1 MSCLMNIVHCMCLQ
15 VQCTNVQHTQCAVY
29 TNLTTVCVNCTLHIV
44 HNVHNVH
51 SRAMGGTYAG
61 LCSSGTLLHCAHLAE
76 YSSPL
81 NVKSSP
87 LYSFFFF
94 SSLIQ
99 LNSQYQNTSKPDC
112 ATSILHCYICNLYPI
127 CLCDVN
133 TI

>member
-15 VQCTNVQHTQCAVY
+15 VQSTNVQHTQCAVY
-29 TNLTTVCVNCTLHIV
+29 TNLTTVCVHYTLHIV
-44 HNVHNVH
+44 HIVHTC
-51 SRAMGGTYAG
+51 AMGGTYAG

-81 NVKSSP
+81 NVKSSS

-94 SSLIQ
+94 SSFIL
-99 LNSQYQNTSKPDC
+99 LNSQHQNTSKPDC

-127 CLCDVN
+127 CLYDVN